1 MKDSYKVKQ
10 LQEMLEYE
18 KAQPENEKYGAH
30 LQHWSGHGKPINID
44 EGALELLIKYY
55 GGENND

>member
-18 KAQPENEKYGAH
+18 KAQPHTAQNLSPSESLLTLMKV
-30 LQHWSGHGKPINID
+30 HWNF
-44 EGALELLIKYY
+44 
-55 GGENND
+55 